1 MERIIIPDEFKS
13 DHDMVR
19 LYSQYEKLIEEFWN
33 AYNEHKKVEKKA
45 SEAMELKK
53 DIKKMETDTAKLKE
67 LVESQKEKVSAIP
80 NSSSLLVLAKDYH
93 DAITQRS
100 NLEEQVFTT
109 FFCVLCRLKL
119 FFLVKNPEESDRSNR
134 K

>member
-1 MERIIIPDEFKS
+1 MEKIIVPDEFKS
-13 DHDMVR
+13 DHEMIK

-33 AYNEHKKVEKKA
+33 AYNQHKKVEKQA

-53 DIKKMETDTAKLKE
+53 DIKKMEADTAKLKE
-67 LVESQKEKVSAIP
+67 LVESQKEKVNAIP

-100 NLEEQVFTT
+100 NLEEQVFKSSK
-109 FFCVLCRLKL
+109 CIEKL
-119 FFLVKNPEESDRSNR
+119 HNKQVFKHKALIST
-134 K
+134 